1 MNKEIEF
8 TPYYLEDY
16 RCEFCD
22 KTMTPE
28 NHHFSDICG
37 ECNQS

>member
-1 MNKEIEF
+1 MNKEYSE
-8 TPYYLEDY
+8 EY

-28 NHHFSDICG
+28 DHHISDICG
-37 ECNQS
+37 ECNQF